1 MIFTITNYAQARCSD
16 FRVRT
21 RVLHTG
27 QMGISERACS
37 GGAPP
42 GHTQHTAQPAQP
54 SHHYQR
60 TITAA
65 SPTSHTTTTVRT
77 LVFTT
82 VLVHSAEKM
91 RLPEGARG
99 ERSPYHL
106 SVCAG
111 ACPPECLLSGDSQRV
126 RWCSLKS
133 GASASNCTA
142 VASLWV
148 NSR

>member
-1 MIFTITNYAQARCSD
+1 MHKRAVPTSVFAHVSCTPGKWASLRE
-16 FRVRT
+16 RVREA
-21 RVLHTG
+21 R
-27 QMGISERACS
+27 
-37 GGAPP
+37 P